1 MDSKIK
7 NKNLL
12 EIFIYTGIYD
22 DITEIEAL
30 KALQESVQKEKDKIN
45 FFKDIKKN
53 HENLSDLDE
62 QIIERYLKYFPG
74 EKEEFSDHI
83 ARIPLL
89 KRGLQAHEKII
100 HSILSAQENLKAAY
114 QNYLKEQLEGEV
126 PCPFC
131 GIEKASLHIL
141 LGEYDKQYKY
151 FKGLLGNEA
160 NELSQITKELR
171 EKLINPVYEEILKNI
186 VAYDRKPK
194 TLEVLKKR
202 NINSEQWKLVQSLKE
217 YLKNANVKYQKILL
231 SKDADDTQL
240 EVAPKKL
247 ELLEELLTSTKK
259 TISHYLEYDEIVSS
273 FGVLGFQYKD
283 EDNSPKLVVDSEE
296 ITISHV
302 EKDLAYLQ
310 FLELKINDDI
320 LLKKTNKLELLKSEI
335 VKLDELKKKI
345 DDIKTVYTIQIKQYE
360 RDIVTKI
367 TIPFYIYSAK
377 VLQTRLEGNGVFL
390 ETAIDER
397 SNAKNYI
404 RFVASA
410 KDDHDA
416 WNTMSSGQLSGI
428 VITFMLTMNKVFP
441 SYFKTLMIDDPV
453 QNMDEINMVSLLQ
466 LLRYE
471 FEDYQLIMSTHD
483 KKISSFFKYKYDV
496 FERIV
501 KTINIKKYRIDL
513 SDNHS

>member
-1 MDSKIK
+1 M
-7 NKNLL
+7 
-12 EIFIYTGIYD
+12 
-22 DITEIEAL
+22 
-30 KALQESVQKEKDKIN
+30 
-45 FFKDIKKN
+45 
-53 HENLSDLDE
+53 
-62 QIIERYLKYFPG
+62 
-74 EKEEFSDHI
+74 
-83 ARIPLL
+83 
-89 KRGLQAHEKII
+89 
-100 HSILSAQENLKAAY
+100 
-114 QNYLKEQLEGEV
+114 
-126 PCPFC
+126 
-131 GIEKASLHIL
+131 
-141 LGEYDKQYKY
+141 
-151 FKGLLGNEA
+151 
-160 NELSQITKELR
+160 
-171 EKLINPVYEEILKNI
+171 
-186 VAYDRKPK
+186 
-194 TLEVLKKR
+194 
-202 NINSEQWKLVQSLKE
+202 
-217 YLKNANVKYQKILL
+217 
-231 SKDADDTQL
+231 
-240 EVAPKKL
+240 
-247 ELLEELLTSTKK
+247 
-259 TISHYLEYDEIVSS
+259 
-273 FGVLGFQYKD
+273 
-283 EDNSPKLVVDSEE
+283 
-296 ITISHV
+296 

-310 FLELKINDDI
+310 FLVLKINDDI

-345 DDIKTVYTIQIKQYE
+345 DGIKTVYTIQIKQYE

-377 VLQTRLEGNGVFL
+377 ILQTRLEGNGVFL

-397 SNAKNYI
+397 SNATNYI

-501 KTINIKKYRIDL
+501 ETINIKKYRVDHL
-513 SDNHS
+513 SDSYS